1 MGRRRIAQQLEA
13 TAVRRKRGKIS
24 VAGSAGL
31 ACLAREARQGVRRRR
46 RADCQERGKANE
58 RKRCEQAATIFDPT
72 EAQPLHRRVSVLR
85 RA

>member
-24 VAGSAGL
+24 VAGATRL

-46 RADCQERGKANE
+46 RADCQERGKADE
-58 RKRCEQAATIFDPT
+58 RERGEQVATSDDPT
-72 EAQPLHRRVSVLR
+72 EAQPLHRRFSVLR